1 MVPAATR
8 VFDQVNGKMMSD
20 KITFSKSM
28 KELKDSLTV
37 LDAHLAMRNFLVG
50 HQLTLADALLVSTL
64 ARCFEKVLDKKTRD
78 SQLQNLSRYTN
89 LILKMAPF
97 VRVFGAVTFCKD
109 TTQPDYNA
117 EKPKKEQ
124 PAAAA
129 SAPAKQQQQKKEGK
143 KGGEAKPKAAAAAA
157 EEEKKQ

>member
-1 MVPAATR
+1 
-8 VFDQVNGKMMSD
+8 
-20 KITFSKSM
+20 M
-28 KELKDSLTV
+28 KELKDSLTA
-37 LDAHLAMRNFLVG
+37 LDAHLALRNFLVG

-89 LILKMAPF
+89 LILKMAPL

-124 PAAAA
+124 PAAGAT
-129 SAPAKQQQQKKEGK
+129 PAKQQQKKEGK
-143 KGGEAKPKAAAAAA
+143 KGGEAKPKAEPKAEPKAAAAA